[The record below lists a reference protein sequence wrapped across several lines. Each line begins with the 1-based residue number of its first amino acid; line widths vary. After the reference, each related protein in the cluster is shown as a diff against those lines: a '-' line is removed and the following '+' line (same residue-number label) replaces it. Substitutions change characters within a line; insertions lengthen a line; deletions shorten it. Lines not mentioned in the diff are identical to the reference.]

1 MGSQDDSRSRT
12 ESSFDD
18 TDNIGDTQTTEQW
31 PQKEILESRRTGWE
45 IVNQRIIFHVDSDK
59 VVETGGGKVE
69 DTRDLLRVEKIGS
82 FVPVLVISLNSVGRY
97 NPHGLEIIR
106 QEIKQR
112 IPRKE
117 TQSKNQKDFGNRCT
131 NRESSILRFHL
142 HSWKIRAPHASS
154 TR

>member
-1 MGSQDDSRSRT
+1 MGSQDDSRRRAK
-12 ESSFDD
+12 SSFDD

-31 PQKEILESRRTGWE
+31 PQKEVLESGGAGWE

-82 FVPVLVISLNSVGRY
+82 FVPVLVVSLKSVGRY
-97 NPHGLEIIR
+97 NPHSLEVIR
-106 QEIKQR
+106 QEIEQR
-112 IPRKE
+112 IARKE
-117 TQSKNQKDFGNRCT
+117 TQSKSQKDFGNRRT

-142 HSWKIRAPHASS
+142 HSWKIRAPHVSS

>member
-1 MGSQDDSRSRT
+1 MGSQDDSRRRAK
-12 ESSFDD
+12 SSFDD

-31 PQKEILESRRTGWE
+31 PQKEVLESGGAGWE

-59 VVETGGGKVE
+59 VVETRGRKVE
-69 DTRDLLRVEKIGS
+69 DTRDLLRVEKIGG

-97 NPHGLEIIR
+97 NPHSLEVIR
-106 QEIKQR
+106 QEIEQR
-112 IPRKE
+112 IARKE
-117 TQSKNQKDFGNRCT
+117 TQSQSQKDFRKRCT

-142 HSWKIRAPHASS
+142 HNWKIRAPHVSS